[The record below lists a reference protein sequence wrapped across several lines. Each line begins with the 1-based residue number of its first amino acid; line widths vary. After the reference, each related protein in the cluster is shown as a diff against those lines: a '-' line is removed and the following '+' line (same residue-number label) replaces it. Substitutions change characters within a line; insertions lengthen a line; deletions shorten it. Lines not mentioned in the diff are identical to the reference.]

1 MDTLRMNGIRL
12 SDPLAQVNQFC
23 VNDSGE
29 DPVYLHQLLS
39 ASCINIEFLTL
50 RFTESEK
57 HITCCIAPDRLS
69 FFQQTAAAR
78 HIRCT
83 PEMGTL
89 SLYPHKSSL
98 SSIGYILKVLGD
110 EKLPFCRMASSGSML
125 TFLVSHGEQER
136 IAATLARH
144 IDLPDTHTPFRQR
157 LDAESL
163 LLLKQKYAPETTA
176 TYVESKIKTYGII
189 TKPDLTLIQMT
200 CTTDGLSECGRQIQA
215 LEALGLRF
223 YYASAGLY
231 ENGRIWLFL
240 AIDTT
245 KQEMAESQNHLISSA
260 LSSEKTGAFKIHS
273 SVGAINLQGPHFGD
287 RYGIADKAFTPLL
300 EASIPILLA
309 GCVGASI
316 FIILPRPLVQKAK
329 TVLSEVFES
338 P

>member
-1 MDTLRMNGIRL
+1 MNGIRL

-29 DPVYLHQLLS
+29 SPVYLHQLLS
-39 ASCINIEFLTL
+39 ASRINIEFLTL

-69 FFQQTAAAR
+69 HFQQTVAAASGGR

-83 PEMGTL
+83 PDMGTL

-125 TFLVSHGEQER
+125 TFLVPHGEQER
-136 IAATLARH
+136 IARTLARH

-157 LDAESL
+157 LDAESQQ
-163 LLLKQKYAPETTA
+163 LLKQKYAPETTA

-200 CTTDGLSECGRQIQA
+200 CPTDGLSGCGQQIQA

-223 YYASAGLY
+223 YYASASLGG
-231 ENGRIWLFL
+231 NDRIDLFL
-240 AIDTT
+240 AIDTSG
-245 KQEMAESQNHLISSA
+245 QEMAKKAEHLISSA
-260 LSSEKTGAFKIHS
+260 LSGKKAGGCEIQP

-287 RYGIADKAFTPLL
+287 RYGIANQAFTPLI

-316 FIILPRPLVQKAK
+316 FIILPGQMVQKAK
-329 TVLSEVFES
+329 TVLAKVFES